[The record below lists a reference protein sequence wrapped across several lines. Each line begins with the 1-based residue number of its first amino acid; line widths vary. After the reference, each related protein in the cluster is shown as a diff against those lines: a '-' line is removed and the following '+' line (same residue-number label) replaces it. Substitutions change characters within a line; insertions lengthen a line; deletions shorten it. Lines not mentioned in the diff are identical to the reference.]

1 MTLPTE
7 DAQTKETRQGPDEI
21 IQEWLLDLLR
31 SYKDKEIADILGISS
46 STIWKIKNG
55 HQRLKAGELLML
67 HECLDVPL
75 PSLGLRSGERGGA
88 MPDHDL
94 GPDDPKL
101 LFDFA
106 YNRMKEL
113 ESRKPIEG
121 QLNQFE
127 LLEQVFHIMKTIQD
141 TPQAMQLKG
150 ANK

>member
-1 MTLPTE
+1 MTLTRE
-7 DAQTKETRQGPDEI
+7 DAREKQARQSPDEI
-21 IQEWLLDLLR
+21 IQDWLLGLLR
-31 SYKDKEIADILGISS
+31 DYRDKEIADILGISS

-55 HQRLKAGELLML
+55 HQRLKASELLML
-67 HECLDVPL
+67 HEHLGVPL
-75 PSLGLRSGERGGA
+75 PSLGFRRGEDGGSA
-88 MPDHDL
+88 PAHDL

-101 LFDFA
+101 LFDLA

-113 ESRKPIEG
+113 ESRKPAEG

-150 ANK
+150 AK